1 METDMNIDLKE
12 LWSRQSVPSADSSVL
27 KKKIGNFRRSRIRK
41 LLALNTIL
49 LLTISLIVFIWIYF
63 EPQFVST
70 KIGIILTILPIGVV
84 VAYNFRLLPLYKRV
98 DERRSNF
105 DYLNDLLVVKSK
117 ESYLYTKIM
126 NLYFVFL
133 SAGIGLYMYEY
144 IQGKSL
150 MFGII
155 AYSSFLLWI
164 AFNWFFLRP
173 RGIRRNRQKMKLLIK
188 QVEKIKL
195 QLNKS

>member
-1 METDMNIDLKE
+1 METDMNMDLKE
-12 LWSRQSVPSADSSVL
+12 LWNRQYVPSADSSVL
-27 KKKIGNFRRSRIRK
+27 KKKIGHFRKGRIKK
-41 LLALNTIL
+41 LLVLNTIL
-49 LLTISLIVFIWIYF
+49 LLTISLIVFIWVYF

-70 KIGIILTILPIGVV
+70 KIGIVLTIIPIGVV

-98 DERRSNF
+98 DERHSNF

-117 ESYLYTKIM
+117 EGYLYTKIM

-144 IQGKSL
+144 IQNKSL
-150 MFGII
+150 IFAIF

-173 RGIRRNRQKMKLLIK
+173 RSIKRHRQKMEQLIN

-195 QLNKS
+195 QMNKP